1 MERSR
6 AQPKAIAAPHK
17 FAPFWVDALVLT
29 TAVLVF
35 AVIIIAN
42 STPAR
47 SSTSTSLGARDFG
60 VQTSQLPQ
68 DPGLVKARIRLAAGG
83 PWS

>member
-1 MERSR
+1 MERSTAR
-6 AQPKAIAAPHK
+6 PKAIAARRK
-17 FAPFWVDALVLT
+17 FAPIWVDALVLT

-42 STPAR
+42 SAPAR
-47 SSTSTSLGARDFG
+47 SSTGTSLDVRDLG

-68 DPGLVKARIRLAAGG
+68 DPGLVKARVRLAAGG

>member
-1 MERSR
+1 MEHSR
-6 AQPKAIAAPHK
+6 ARPKAVAIRRK
-17 FAPFWVDALVLT
+17 FAPFWVDVLVLT

-47 SSTSTSLGARDFG
+47 SSTSTSLGVLDPG

-68 DPGLVKARIRLAAGG
+68 DSGLVKARIRLAAGG